1 MIGILLIVL
10 VVNGKGGLTN
20 IVYSNESPYLIFQK
34 ELYSS
39 DMRNLIKDFQKY
51 IETIEEQQA
60 ELIKIKEKFEDLKV
74 EAEIDIKCS
83 QIAESV
89 TKLDDYDIRDI
100 VNSVSIVD
108 ANCKIIKE
116 NYDSLKKMLE
126 VPENVRSSIKRIFT
140 ESLQTNNL
148 ERIIQKAVQARH
160 LRLAS
165 PKEIVKYFW
174 SLEPTK

>member
-1 MIGILLIVL
+1 M
-10 VVNGKGGLTN
+10 
-20 IVYSNESPYLIFQK
+20 
-34 ELYSS
+34 
-39 DMRNLIKDFQKY
+39 
-51 IETIEEQQA
+51 
-60 ELIKIKEKFEDLKV
+60 
-74 EAEIDIKCS
+74 
-83 QIAESV
+83 QI
-89 TKLDDYDIRDI
+89 
-100 VNSVSIVD
+100 
-108 ANCKIIKE
+108 